1 MTRAMTGKEEIIA
14 RVRKALADPDGPQER
29 LKRAF
34 PGAEAVLPPIPAA
47 ELITHFEEELHAVA
61 GKSHRAKSLD
71 ELEEVLLAVLPPP
84 TAGPVAF
91 SRNAMLD
98 RLRVPQILHK
108 AGFSAF
114 RWPSGREVP
123 ASEQAAFKLQTFGA
137 AAGITGVDFV
147 LAESGTLALS
157 SETEGSQMASLA
169 PPVHIALYTRSQV
182 VESLEEVL
190 RGALRLEGRR
200 GEPRG
205 RSFVLITGPSR
216 TSDIEQV
223 SIKGVHGPTHLHAIL
238 AEFDQEPQR

>member
-1 MTRAMTGKEEIIA
+1 MSGNEEIIA
-14 RVRKALADPDGPQER
+14 RVRKALGAPGGPSET
-29 LKRAF
+29 LKEAF
-34 PGAEAVLPPIPAA
+34 PGAETVLPPIPAA
-47 ELITHFEEELHAVA
+47 ELIEHFEKELQAVA
-61 GKSHRAKSLD
+61 GKSHRAKSVD
-71 ELEEVLLAVLPPP
+71 ELEDVLLAVLPPP
-84 TAGPVAF
+84 TAGPVAL

-98 RLRVPQILHK
+98 RFGIPQLLEG

-123 ASEQAAFKLQTFGA
+123 ASERASFKLQTFGA

-157 SETEGSQMASLA
+157 SETEGSQIASLA

-190 RGALRLEGRR
+190 RGALRLEGGR

-205 RSFVLITGPSR
+205 RSLVLITGPSR

-238 AEFDQEPQR
+238 VEFDQEP